1 MNKIIKDA
9 CILFA
14 ITLVAG
20 IVLGAVYNITKG
32 PIAAADE
39 KATNEAYAAVY
50 KDAEFKA
57 DDTLTKAVESF
68 QKDVAAGKIDD
79 DTFSYTSEEQLLK
92 TVHRQ
97 VMFLK

>member
-57 DDTLTKAVESF
+57 CGGTGRSSGTPWRCPGPWAPRRSS
-68 QKDVAAGKIDD
+68 ACRRSTA
-79 DTFSYTSEEQLLK
+79 
-92 TVHRQ
+92 RRR
-97 VMFLK
+97 